1 MIHNSGHFGPPLPFW
16 APEPPALPGL
26 PMASYA
32 TARHRYCGHLLV
44 RGPHRSGRMSVCP
57 SVRLCVSLSHR
68 STAAAAAGGFAAEVW
83 RGQQVLPFL
92 SEYRATRFLHLWQ
105 SLSTLFAPPLHL
117 TPMPYRSS
125 ANVLVSVMEYW
136 EEQLRRGCLQS
147 SVYEIEG
154 NKAVRSGE
162 RRL

>member
-1 MIHNSGHFGPPLPFW
+1 MGPLYRFGPLRLVTPL
-16 APEPPALPGL
+16 L
-26 PMASYA
+26 A
-32 TARHRYCGHLLV
+32 TVTVATCYYEARIVAVECPSV
-44 RGPHRSGRMSVCP
+44 RP
-57 SVRLCVSLSHR
+57 SVRLCFSLSHR

-147 SVYEIEG
+147 SVCEIEG